1 MTHHRSLSTHS
12 TGFVATETNKPA
24 GNFDQYTSKCDM
36 KNNGWG
42 LFRPEVYD
50 LKLMEYVDG
59 VPTEVGDDKPWDE
72 CED

>member
-1 MTHHRSLSTHS
+1 
-12 TGFVATETNKPA
+12 
-24 GNFDQYTSKCDM
+24 M